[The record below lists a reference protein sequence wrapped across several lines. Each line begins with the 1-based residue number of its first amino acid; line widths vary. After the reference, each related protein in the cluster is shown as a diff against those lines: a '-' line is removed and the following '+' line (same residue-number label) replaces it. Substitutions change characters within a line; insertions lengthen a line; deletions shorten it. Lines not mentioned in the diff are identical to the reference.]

1 MTIGES
7 IRKIRKS
14 NKITQAQLAARL
26 GVSASMIGQYETGVR
41 NPKLSTLASIA
52 DALNVSIADICNN
65 TSYMESLTD
74 STFSEHDKDHTITK
88 LENVINSHSESASKR
103 ISVALASLP
112 PETIPLALDMLADM
126 LEAASQNQ
134 PVHSEL
140 TREDM
145 YKLGFLMGQAVTKK

>member
-14 NKITQAQLAARL
+14 NKITQAQLADRL

-52 DALNVSIADICNN
+52 DALNVSIADICSN

-74 STFSEHDKDHTITK
+74 SKFSEHDKDNTIAQ
-88 LENVINSHSESASKR
+88 LENIINPYSESASKR
-103 ISVALASLP
+103 ITDALASLP
-112 PETIPLALDMLADM
+112 TEAIPLALDMLADM
-126 LEAASQNQ
+126 VEAASQNQ
-134 PVHSEL
+134 PVHGEL

-145 YKLGFLMGQAVTKK
+145 YKLGFLMGQALTKK